1 MHGAYEMRKF
11 ATAFV
16 MVVSSL
22 MLVGCEKNASNETK
36 PIHSRDT
43 VAIHKMFGTAAELD
57 KVVTLKIE
65 HVGMQDFPA
74 PGIVLTSDEIEGGY
88 YLDQL
93 WMPQHKIPLEDM
105 GIVASLMETC
115 GKGSYTVDYGFGT
128 YEFSTIRGK
137 SVTSFK
143 AQGMD
148 CLPILNNLSSVV
160 AANAQATNDLAALKF
175 VASNN

>member
-1 MHGAYEMRKF
+1 
-11 ATAFV
+11 
-16 MVVSSL
+16 
-22 MLVGCEKNASNETK
+22 
-36 PIHSRDT
+36 
-43 VAIHKMFGTAAELD
+43 
-57 KVVTLKIE
+57 
-65 HVGMQDFPA
+65 
-74 PGIVLTSDEIEGGY
+74 
-88 YLDQL
+88 
-93 WMPQHKIPLEDM
+93 
-105 GIVASLMETC
+105 METY
-115 GKGSYTVDYGFGT
+115 GKRSYTVDYGFGT